1 MSNAETI
8 AKSTA
13 FILIGDLST
22 RALSLGLVVAIAHY
36 LGNAG
41 LGAYAFAFAFTDLLL
56 QFADLGI
63 PNYLIKEIA
72 RNKAKTS
79 SYISETL
86 GLRLSIVP
94 LILLAG
100 LAAAYLFQ
108 AKSLETRIIIS
119 LATAGMAF
127 NFLAEPLRSVYIAH
141 ERNAYYAALT
151 IFERLLFT
159 AGGFAMLLTGHGLIP
174 VLSLYLFSQ
183 VVSFLTNSFV
193 VRKKFVKFNISF
205 NKANSIDLVKRALP
219 FWLTNLFRTLY
230 LRVDIIIL
238 SAVNGFAVT
247 GWYGA
252 AYRLTES
259 LTLIPLA
266 IVTAI
271 FPTMSQ
277 LHMQSK
283 EILKVLYEKA
293 FYYLLL
299 VAIPVAVGTTLVANR
314 GIVFLY
320 GQAFTPSIIALQL
333 LIWAEALL
341 FIHFIMGFLLSS
353 IDKQHLFMIATIV
366 YAAANVVLNL
376 ALIQRY
382 SYVGAAIAAII
393 TQVIAV
399 VTLYYF
405 CTKNGYG
412 LNLPKLIFKPA
423 VAAAVMAA
431 ALTWLKSLHL
441 LILVPIA
448 AVAYITTLLAIRG
461 VGKEELQLIKRLMQ
475 RKKDS

>member
-1 MSNAETI
+1 MSNAETM

-13 FILIGDLST
+13 FIFIGELST
-22 RALSLGLVVAIAHY
+22 RVLSLGLVVAIAHY

-41 LGAYAFAFAFTDLLL
+41 LGVYAFAFAFTDLLL

-72 RNKAKTS
+72 RNKAKTG

-86 GLRLSIVP
+86 GLRLFVVP

-108 AKSLETRIIIS
+108 AKSLETRIIVI
-119 LATAGMAF
+119 LATAGTAF
-127 NFLAEPLRSVYIAH
+127 NFLTEPLRSVYTAH

-159 AGGFAMLLTGHGLIP
+159 LGGFAVLLTGHGLIP

-183 VVSFLTNSFV
+183 VVSFLTNLFV
-193 VRKKFVKFNISF
+193 VRKKFVKFDISF
-205 NKANSIDLVKRALP
+205 NKANSIDLVKKALP

-230 LRVDIIIL
+230 LRFDIIIL
-238 SAVNGFAVT
+238 SAMKGFAVT

-271 FPTMSQ
+271 LPTMSQ

-283 EILKVLYEKA
+283 ETLKVLYERA

-314 GIVFLY
+314 GIMFLY
-320 GQAFTPSIIALQL
+320 GQAFAPSVIALQL

-341 FIHFIMGFLLSS
+341 FIHFIMGFLLNS
-353 IDKQHLFMIATIV
+353 IDKQHLFTIV
-366 YAAANVVLNL
+366 TVIYAAANIVLNL
-376 ALIQRY
+376 VLIPRY
-382 SYVGAAIAAII
+382 SYVGAATAAII

-405 CTKNGYG
+405 TAKNGYG

-423 VAAAVMAA
+423 VATAVMAA
-431 ALTWLKSLHL
+431 ALVALKGAHL
-441 LILVPIA
+441 LAAMPAAATVYFAVLV
-448 AVAYITTLLAIRG
+448 AIRG
-461 VGKEELQLIKRLMQ
+461 IGKEELQLIKRLIQ
-475 RKKDS
+475 KKEIA

>member
-13 FILIGDLST
+13 FIFIGELST

-36 LGNAG
+36 LGEIG

-72 RNKAKTS
+72 RNKARTS

-108 AKSLETRIIIS
+108 AKSLETRIIII
-119 LATAGMAF
+119 LATAGTAF
-127 NFLAEPLRSVYIAH
+127 NFLTEPLRSVYIAH

-159 AGGFAMLLTGHGLIP
+159 SGGLALLLTGQGLMP
-174 VLSLYLFSQ
+174 VLGLYLFSQ
-183 VVSFLTNSFV
+183 IISFLTNLLV
-193 VRKKFVKFNISF
+193 VRKNFVKFNISF
-205 NKANSIDLVKRALP
+205 NKASSTGLVKKALP

-230 LRVDIIIL
+230 LRVDILIL
-238 SAVNGFAVT
+238 SAMKGFAVT

-266 IVTAI
+266 VVTAI

-277 LHMQSK
+277 LHAQSK
-283 EILKVLYEKA
+283 ETLKALYGKA

-299 VAIPVAVGTTLVANR
+299 AAIPIAVGTTLVANR
-314 GIVFLY
+314 AIMFLY
-320 GQAFTPSIIALQL
+320 GQAFAPSIIALQL

-341 FIHFIMGFLLSS
+341 FIHFIMGFLLNS
-353 IDKQHLFMIATIV
+353 IDKQHLFTIV
-366 YAAANVVLNL
+366 TVIYAAANVALNL
-376 ALIQRY
+376 ILIPRY
-382 SYVGAAIAAII
+382 SYVGAATAAII
-393 TQVIAV
+393 TQAIAA
-399 VTLYYF
+399 VTLYYL

-423 VAAAVMAA
+423 VAATVMAA
-431 ALTWLKSLHL
+431 ALIWLKSLHL

-448 AVAYITTLLAIRG
+448 AAAYITTLFAIRG
-461 VGKEELQLIKRLMQ
+461 VGKEEIGLIKKIAFWLH
-475 RKKDS
+475 